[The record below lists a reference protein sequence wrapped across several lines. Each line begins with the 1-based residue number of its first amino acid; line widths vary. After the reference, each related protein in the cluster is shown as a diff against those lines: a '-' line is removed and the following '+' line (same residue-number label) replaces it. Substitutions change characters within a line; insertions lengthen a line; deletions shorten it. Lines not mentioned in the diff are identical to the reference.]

1 MYWKRINRLGAT
13 TRNSVPVIS
22 LAPQRHI
29 SVWVYL
35 ALLVIMSALLSYC
48 NEGGGKTQWSG
59 PTRIGVVVPGN
70 GPLQEEGEMLRLG
83 TLMASE
89 EAGGRVRGHKVETI
103 VYHSACDVGRAIPL
117 AERIVADSS
126 ISVVIGY
133 LCPET
138 IRVVLPIYRKA
149 HLALISPTVSAD
161 YIRSDGSRHLFPL
174 LYGDGEQGEF
184 LAHYVKSGLGLGRVA
199 VFSDGSIYGN
209 LLSSSFLDEANRL
222 GLELVGT
229 FSANPQGDE
238 TAQAV
243 RLLKNARPEAILL
256 AALPKAASS
265 FLIER
270 GRQDAGGV
278 VLGTDRFAGL
288 DFYELAGQAAEG
300 LLVCQ
305 PILLDSKDPQ
315 KSEFVRRFEQFSKR
329 SPNWIAVAGYDSMR
343 LALQVLSRS
352 GPERTS
358 FLTIIRKVA
367 DPDTSFRGL
376 GGPVFFREDGTSQR
390 PFFVAEIHD
399 GRLRS
404 AKPPTIEF
412 PVALR
417 NKK

>member
-1 MYWKRINRLGAT
+1 MSGKSLSLGA
-13 TRNSVPVIS
+13 R
-22 LAPQRHI
+22 
-29 SVWVYL
+29 L
-35 ALLVIMSALLSYC
+35 ALLVMMSALLLYC
-48 NEGGGKTQWSG
+48 GEGEEKTQWRE
-59 PTRIGVVVPGN
+59 PTRIGLVLAGN

-103 VYHSACDVGRAIPL
+103 VYHSACDVGTAIPL
-117 AERIVADSS
+117 AERIAADSS

-138 IRVVLPIYRKA
+138 IRAVLPIYRRA
-149 HLALISPTVSAD
+149 HLALINPTVSAD
-161 YIRSDGSRHLFPL
+161 YIRSDESRHLFPL

-184 LAHYVKSGLGLGRVA
+184 LAHYVKSGLGLSRVA

-209 LLSSSFLDEANRL
+209 LLSSSFLGEANHL
-222 GLELVGT
+222 GLELVRT
-229 FSANPQGDE
+229 ISANPQGDE
-238 TAQAV
+238 NARAV
-243 RLLKNARPEAILL
+243 RLLKNARPEAIFL

-270 GRQDAGGV
+270 RRQDVGGV

-305 PILLDSKDPQ
+305 PILLDSEDPQ

-329 SPNWIAVAGYDSMR
+329 SPNWVAVAGYDSLR
-343 LALQVLSRS
+343 LALEVLSRS
-352 GPERTS
+352 GSGRTS
-358 FLTIIRKVA
+358 FLTAIRKIA

-376 GGPVFFREDGTSQR
+376 GGSVFFREDGTSQR
-390 PFFVAEIHD
+390 PLFVAEIHD
-399 GRLRS
+399 GRLRP

-412 PVALR
+412 PLALT